1 MAWTD
6 DRLSIQSRKGAIRM
20 SKGRKSSRVRIQFLA
35 LLMLLGMGAL
45 GLKLWWIQVAHGA
58 EWTSQLR
65 GSSQATVRI
74 PSVRGEIKDR
84 NGITLVQNRA
94 SYEVVFYLPEMVKGY
109 RERFGSPPLS
119 EYRAI
124 INGMPKDQKEH
135 DIIRIVNDS
144 IVPRLNDLDLARD
157 YNAAKLQRHYRND
170 TEVPFSYIKD
180 IDFPTMA
187 KFSEH
192 DVGLPGVD
200 IAIKPVRSYVYGALA
215 AHLLGYVGA
224 PDELNKEDARKFTF
238 YQGDVEGKS
247 NIEKSMDEYLRGKPG
262 VRYLRR
268 NAKGVID
275 GVLREVPPQ
284 QGANVF
290 LTLDGRI
297 QAIADEALRAVSRAG
312 AVVVDPNNGNI
323 LAMASVP
330 SFDPNTFI
338 PSIKAKVWTELQKD
352 EGDPL
357 VNIAISCLPPGS
369 TFKLITSLA
378 ELRCTKNLLN
388 SHYSCGGGVSYG
400 DHFFRCWV
408 AEKHYTHGN
417 IGLADALKV
426 SCDSFFYQY
435 GNAAGIQ
442 SIDVIG
448 KMLGMGEESGLQLS
462 GEQTGN
468 MPGPEWMQIHHPQ
481 ERWSQAQTANVSIG
495 QGYTLVS
502 PLQLTMAYAAIANGG
517 SCYYPRLVD
526 KILKQDGLPVLDE
539 RGNVAVPQTPRVR
552 TDLRQEISAEKIE
565 LVRKGLWKV
574 VNEDG
579 GTGGRA
585 RLKDWVVAGKTGTA
599 QATDRGHE
607 ENVAW
612 FACFAPFDHPKYV
625 IAVMVQGASGHGGE
639 VAGPIATRILER
651 TLAQDEGKYDMQVA
665 WLAPAH
671 KANPLQLIKSVAY
684 HDTGGNLGSDDE
696 EDAGDSQ
703 TATAQMASSDA
714 SPDVEPEADTQ
725 GKVRRQGPAVA
736 RALPAATPAARNFFQ
751 RIFGMHPRQA
761 PPPPPN
767 RRRGTPPR

>member
-1 MAWTD
+1 MNRRPLSP
-6 DRLSIQSRKGAIRM
+6 RL
-20 SKGRKSSRVRIQFLA
+20 RIQFLGV
-35 LLMLLGMGAL
+35 LMLLGMSAL
-45 GLKLWWIQVAHGA
+45 GLRLWWIQVAHGA
-58 EWTSQLR
+58 EWTAQIR
-65 GSSQATVRI
+65 GSSRATVRI
-74 PSVRGEIKDR
+74 PSVRGEIRDR
-84 NGITLVQNRA
+84 NGLTLVQNRA
-94 SYEVVFYLPEMVKGY
+94 SYEVDFYLPEMVKGY
-109 RERFGSPPLS
+109 RERFGSPPVS
-119 EYRAI
+119 EHRAI
-124 INGMPKDQKEH
+124 INGMPKDVKEP
-135 DIIRIVNDS
+135 DIIRIVNDGV
-144 IVPRLNDLDLARD
+144 VPRLNDLDLARD
-157 YNAAKLQRHYRND
+157 YNAGQLQRHYRNE
-170 TEVPFSYIKD
+170 TEVPYSYIKD

-215 AHLLGYVGA
+215 AHLLGYVGP
-224 PDELNKEDARKFTF
+224 PDDTNMEEARKYTF

-247 NIEKSMDEYLRGKPG
+247 NVEKAMDDYLRGQPG

-275 GVLREVPPQ
+275 GVLREDPPK

-290 LTLDGRI
+290 LTIDARI

-330 SFDPNTFI
+330 SFDPNAFI
-338 PSIKAKVWTELQKD
+338 PSIKAKDWQALRKD

-357 VNIAISCLPPGS
+357 VNRAMSALPPGS
-369 TFKLITSLA
+369 TFKLITSFA
-378 ELRCTKNLLN
+378 GLRKNLAN
-388 SHYSCGGGVSYG
+388 AKYNCGGGVSYG

-408 AEKHYTHGN
+408 AEKHYTHGT
-417 IGLADALKV
+417 IALADAIKV

-442 SIDVIG
+442 SIDAVG
-448 KMLGMGEESGLQLS
+448 KMLGIGEESGLQLS

-502 PLQLTMAYAAIANGG
+502 PLQLAMAYATAANGG
-517 SCYYPRLVD
+517 TCYYPRLVD
-526 KILKQDGLPVLDE
+526 KVLNQDGSPVLDE
-539 RGNVAVPQTPRVR
+539 HGKPAVSQTPRVR
-552 TDLRQEISAEKIE
+552 SDLRRVVSPQDID

-585 RLKDWVVAGKTGTA
+585 RLKDVVVAGKTGTA

-612 FACFAPFDHPKYV
+612 FVCFAPFDHPKYV
-625 IAVMVQGASGHGGE
+625 VTVMVQGASGHGGE

-651 TLAQDEGKYDMQVA
+651 ALAQDEGKFDMQVA

-671 KANPLQLIKSVAY
+671 KANPLQLIKAVSYA
-684 HDTGGNLGSDDE
+684 GGNLGSEDE
-696 EDAGDSQ
+696 EGADTSQ
-703 TATAQMASSDA
+703 SADVQMASDNA
-714 SPDVEPEADTQ
+714 SPDVEPEADAQ
-725 GKVRRQGPAVA
+725 GKVAKIGRVA
-736 RALPAATPAARNFFQ
+736 RAVPIPQPQRPANFFERLFGVRHQPAPQPTPA
-751 RIFGMHPRQA
+751 PRRA
-761 PPPPPN
+761 V
-767 RRRGTPPR
+767 PR

>member
-1 MAWTD
+1 MKRS
-6 DRLSIQSRKGAIRM
+6 RLTSRI
-20 SKGRKSSRVRIQFLA
+20 RIQFLGF
-35 LLMLLGMGAL
+35 LMLLGMGAL

-58 EWTSQLR
+58 EWTAQLR

-84 NGITLVQNRA
+84 NGVTLVQNRA
-94 SYEVVFYLPEMVKGY
+94 SYEVDFYLPEMVKGY
-109 RERFGSPPLS
+109 RERFGSPPLT

-124 INGMPKDQKEH
+124 INGMPKDQKEP
-135 DIIRIVNDS
+135 DIIKIVNGG

-157 YNAAKLQRHYRND
+157 YNAAKLERHFRND

-215 AHLLGYVGA
+215 AHILGYVGM
-224 PDELNKEDARKFTF
+224 PDDIDKEEARKFTF
-238 YQGDVEGKS
+238 YQQDVEGKS
-247 NIEKSMDEYLRGKPG
+247 NIERKMDEYLRGKPG
-262 VRYLRR
+262 VRYLRK
-268 NAKGVID
+268 NAKGTIEGALHED
-275 GVLREVPPQ
+275 PPQ

-290 LTLDGRI
+290 LTIDARI
-297 QAIADEALRAVSRAG
+297 QSIAEEALRAVSRAG
-312 AVVVDPNNGNI
+312 AVVVDPNNGNV

-338 PSIKAKVWTELQKD
+338 PSIKAKDWKALQKD

-357 VNIAISCLPPGS
+357 VNRAISALPPGS

-378 ELRCTKNLLN
+378 GLRGTKNLAN
-388 SHYSCGGGVSYG
+388 AKYSCGGGVSYG
-400 DHFFRCWV
+400 DHFFACWV
-408 AEKHYTHGN
+408 AKKHYTHGT
-417 IGLADALKV
+417 IGLGDAIKV
-426 SCDSFFYQY
+426 SCDSYFYQY

-442 SIDVIG
+442 SIDHIG
-448 KMLGMGEESGLQLS
+448 KLLGIGEESGLQLS
-462 GEQTGN
+462 GEQIGN

-502 PLQLTMAYAAIANGG
+502 PLQLAMAYATIANGG
-517 SCYYPRLVD
+517 VCYYPRLVD
-526 KILKQDGLPVLDE
+526 RVLKQDGSPVIDDQ
-539 RGNVAVPQTPRVR
+539 GNPAAPSPRVR
-552 TDLRQEISAEKIE
+552 SDLRQEISPDQIE
-565 LVRKGLWKV
+565 LVRKGFWKV
-574 VNEDG
+574 VNEEG

-599 QATDRGHE
+599 QATERGHE

-612 FACFAPFDHPKYV
+612 FACFAPYDHPKYV
-625 IAVMVQGASGHGGE
+625 VVVMVQGASGHGGE

-651 TLAQDEGKYDMQVA
+651 TLAEDDGKFDMQVA

-671 KANPLQLIKSVAY
+671 HPNPLQLIKAVSYPGA
-684 HDTGGNLGSDDE
+684 GGNLGSEDE
-696 EDAGDSQ
+696 EGADESQ
-703 TATAQMASSDA
+703 AATAQMASSDA
-714 SPDVEPEADTQ
+714 SPDVEPEADSQ
-725 GKVRRQGPAVA
+725 GQVRRRGAI
-736 RALPAATPAARNFFQ
+736 PAARAVPVAAPQSRNFFE
-751 RIFGMHPRQA
+751 RLFGIRRQQA
-761 PPPPPN
+761 PAPTPPPT
-767 RRRGTPPR
+767 RRRGAR

>member
-1 MAWTD
+1 MNL
-6 DRLSIQSRKGAIRM
+6 RLSPRLRL
-20 SKGRKSSRVRIQFLA
+20 QFLG
-35 LLMLLGMGAL
+35 LLMLVGIGAL

-58 EWTSQLR
+58 EWTAQIR

-84 NGITLVQNRA
+84 NGLTLVQNRA
-94 SYEVVFYLPEMVKGY
+94 SYEVDFYLPEMVKGY
-109 RERFGSPPLS
+109 RERLGQPPLT

-124 INGMPKDQKEH
+124 INGMPKDVKEP
-135 DIIRIVNDS
+135 DIIRIVNDG

-157 YNAAKLQRHYRND
+157 YNSTQLQRHFRND

-180 IDFPTMA
+180 IDFSTMA

-224 PDELNKEDARKFTF
+224 PDDVNKEEARKYTF

-247 NIEKSMDEYLRGKPG
+247 NIEKGMDEYLRGKPG

-268 NAKGVID
+268 NAKGVIE
-275 GVLREVPPQ
+275 GVLREDPPK

-290 LTLDGRI
+290 LTLDARI
-297 QAIADEALRAVSRAG
+297 QAIAEEALRAVSRAG

-338 PSIKAKVWTELQKD
+338 PSIKAKDWQALQKD

-357 VNIAISCLPPGS
+357 VNRAISALPPGS

-378 ELRCTKNLLN
+378 GLRGSKNLAN
-388 SHYSCGGGVSYG
+388 AKFNCGGGVSYG

-408 AEKHYTHGN
+408 AEKHYTHGT
-417 IGLADALKV
+417 IGLADAIKV

-442 SIDVIG
+442 SIDHIG
-448 KMLGMGEESGLQLS
+448 KMVGIGEESGLQLS
-462 GEQTGN
+462 AEQKGN
-468 MPGPEWMQIHHPQ
+468 MPGPEWMQINHPQ

-502 PLQLTMAYAAIANGG
+502 PLQLGMAYATIANGG
-517 SCYYPRLVD
+517 TCYYPRLVD
-526 KILKQDGLPVLDE
+526 RVLNQDDAPLLDE
-539 RGNVAVPQTPRVR
+539 HGQAVISQTPRVR
-552 TDLRQEISAEKIE
+552 SDLRREVSLQDIE

-599 QATDRGHE
+599 QATERGHE

-612 FACFAPFDHPKYV
+612 FVCFAPFDHPKYV
-625 IAVMVQGASGHGGE
+625 VAVMVQGASGHGGE
-639 VAGPIATRILER
+639 VAGPIGTRILER
-651 TLAQDEGKYDMQVA
+651 ALAQDEGKFDMQVA
-665 WLAPAH
+665 SLAPAH
-671 KANPLQLIKSVAY
+671 HPNPLQLIKAVSYPGA
-684 HDTGGNLGSDDE
+684 GGNLGNTDE
-696 EDAGDSQ
+696 ESADASQ
-703 TATAQMASSDA
+703 SSDAQMASSSA
-714 SPDVEPEADTQ
+714 EPDVEPEADAQ
-725 GKVRRQGPAVA
+725 GQVQRTRVA
-736 RALPAATPAARNFFQ
+736 RALPVATPAPRSRNFFE
-751 RIFGMHPRQA
+751 RLFGIRRAPAPVQPT
-761 PPPPPN
+761 PPPA
-767 RRRGTPPR
+767 RRLRPR

>member
-1 MAWTD
+1 
-6 DRLSIQSRKGAIRM
+6 
-20 SKGRKSSRVRIQFLA
+20 
-35 LLMLLGMGAL
+35 MLLGIGAL
-45 GLKLWWIQVAHGA
+45 GLRLWWIQVAHGSA
-58 EWTSQLR
+58 WTAQLR

-84 NGITLVQNRA
+84 NGLTLVQNRA
-94 SYEVVFYLPEMVKGY
+94 SYEVDFYLPEMVKGY
-109 RERFGSPPLS
+109 RERFGQPPLT

-124 INGMPKDQKEH
+124 ISGMPKDQKEP
-135 DIIRIVNDS
+135 DIIKIVNDGV
-144 IVPRLNDLDLARD
+144 IPRLNDLDLARD

-170 TEVPFSYIKD
+170 TEVPFSYVKD
-180 IDFPTMA
+180 IDFPTLA

-192 DVGLPGVD
+192 DVGLPGVEL
-200 IAIKPVRSYVYGALA
+200 ALKPVRSYVYGALA
-215 AHLLGYVGA
+215 SHILGYVGM
-224 PDELNKEDARKFTF
+224 PNDIDKEDAGKFTF
-238 YQGDVEGKS
+238 YQQDVEGKS

-268 NAKGVID
+268 NAKGTIE
-275 GVLREVPPQ
+275 GVLREDPPQ

-290 LTLDGRI
+290 LTIDARI
-297 QAIADEALRAVSRAG
+297 QAIAEEALRVVPRAG

-338 PSIKAKVWTELQKD
+338 PSIKAKDWKALQKD

-357 VNIAISCLPPGS
+357 VARAISCLPPGS
-369 TFKLITSLA
+369 TFKLITALA
-378 ELRCTKNLLN
+378 GLRGGGKNLAGAK
-388 SHYSCGGGVSYG
+388 YSCGGGVSYG

-408 AEKHYTHGN
+408 AEKHYTHGT

-426 SCDSFFYQY
+426 SCDSYFYQY

-442 SIDVIG
+442 SIDAIG
-448 KMLGMGEESGLQLS
+448 KMLGIGEESGLQLT

-481 ERWSQAQTANVSIG
+481 ERWSQAQTANVTIG

-502 PLQLTMAYAAIANGG
+502 PLQLAMAYAAVANGG
-517 SCYYPRLVD
+517 VCYYPRLVD
-526 KILKQDGLPVLDE
+526 RVLKQDGSPVLDDK
-539 RGNVAVPQTPRVR
+539 GNVAVPPTPRVR
-552 TDLRQEISAEKIE
+552 TDLRKEISPDKID

-585 RLKDWVVAGKTGTA
+585 RLKDFVVAGKTGTA
-599 QATDRGHE
+599 QATERGHE

-612 FACFAPFDHPKYV
+612 FVCFAPYDHPKYV
-625 IAVMVQGASGHGGE
+625 VAVMVQGASGHGGE
-639 VAGPIATRILER
+639 VAGPIATRIIER
-651 TLAQDEGKYDMQVA
+651 TLAQGEGKFDMQVA

-671 KANPLQLIKSVAY
+671 HANPLQLVKSVSF
-684 HDTGGNLGSDDE
+684 HDAGGNLGSEDE
-696 EDAGDSQ
+696 EGADNSQ
-703 TATAQMASSDA
+703 GTAAQMASSDA

-725 GKVRRQGPAVA
+725 GKVRRRASAPVPHAV
-736 RALPAATPAARNFFQ
+736 PAAPAPPRNFFQ
-751 RIFGMHPRQA
+751 RLFGVHPQPAPA
-761 PPPPPN
+761 PPPPS
-767 RRRGTPPR
+767 RRRGTTR